1 MLDIAA
7 IDQRAGEGPTDVL
20 GRSAQEK
27 REAWDGVGEDVSLGV
42 LDDHGQEDSFSD
54 VFGLDVL
61 HQDGLAGFCDVSV
74 CGKDHVFVEEGEE
87 GMQEASEHELV
98 DVLVELVGEELVESQ
113 TRSRLVSVHP
123 SVRLLGLVPESSS
136 DLGSDPLQSIIV
148 LNHESYEPPDRI
160 NRLDWFG
167 RPRQTTL

>member
-7 IDQRAGEGPTDVL
+7 IHQRAGEGPTDVL

-27 REAWDGVGEDVSLGV
+27 REAWDCVGEDVSLRE
-42 LDDHGQEDSFSD
+42 LDDDWQEDSFSD

-61 HQDGLAGFCDVSV
+61 HKDGMTGFCDVSV
-74 CGKDHVFVEEGEE
+74 CGKDHVLVEERQE

-98 DVLVELVGEELVESQ
+98 DVFVELVGEKFVESQ
-113 TRSRLVSVHP
+113 TRSGLVSVHP
-123 SVRLLGLVPESSS
+123 SVWLLGLVPESSS
-136 DLGSDPLQSIIV
+136 DLGSDPLQSVIV

-160 NRLDWFG
+160 NRLDWFS
-167 RPRQTTL
+167 